1 MAEKKIDLSV
11 GVLAGESPSKD
22 LIDFLSAL
30 GVTPSLNKDFYRE
43 LSNFLSSGSGNI
55 DFDDLTNRFF
65 SALAGSGKSAQL
77 DPLGLSPPTTNN
89 DAVGSYAKPDETKKG
104 DSFVETSVTKYEK
117 SDEVLKGDF
126 VVETS
131 VTEYEKFGEVLKGD
145 SYEKVD
151 GTDYSKDKDNAGD
164 NVSYPLTVGKAEEF
178 EVPTSSYTETD
189 DTKHAGKNLDLPE
202 GIAAFGSS
210 DLKYVSSS
218 KTVNLIDETGY
229 TKRKTITD
237 AINEM
242 NSNKAE
248 LASIDTS
255 TSSSSE
261 NILVDDE
268 EYTSKNLASSH
279 PKRVITEIS
288 AKEITDDIIEPE
300 IARYRDSLGG
310 GTRSKRIGA
319 IEPYVPSVEGDLLTY
334 PRATNE
340 SAHITTKK
348 PFNAEINN
356 AILNMES
363 QAPDKRNFEKNLNIL
378 MNSLLPYGA
387 GSMVV
392 DSLKTLYNNKG
403 PLNPVE
409 FQQVASLGLSAARD
423 IQRLR
428 YFSPTE
434 LGFLTLQAVTMLTL
448 LWKRGITVKDMNL
461 SRTMGVEFSLLT
473 AKNAITEAVA
483 SSANVIDRLKSAI
496 GEDSLNNQMGNAKDI
511 NAVSLQNGP
520 LAGVTTGEHRFASIE
535 REKWEDEIE
544 PGENV
549 PDGKKMGLERS
560 DLDSWEQAVKN
571 KKYDNGEWDIGEEVR
586 IGDPGP
592 QGGYTEQEIRDFVGG
607 DAGEKI
613 KAWPAPEG
621 KEAPSLEE
629 DPKDIHD
636 KLGHDTWKDVFSYF
650 NIVDG
655 KALANSEIL
664 DLNKDYALLRSAG
677 YNDIKVG
684 DEKIQNTSNRG
695 LSRTEAQRKIGEEEY
710 NVVGYDRNI
719 TKDSYDNMI
728 RRLSEKSEYQKVG
741 AIYVWPIVGNNSSIE
756 PKWIP
761 FQFNPIISEAAVSAR
776 YQSTQVLSRIGNLQ
790 SYLGTDSLTLTME
803 VKYFPTSN
811 KNTDTVEYVE
821 PGWLSAF
828 DMPTVQLIEM
838 GYRALKLP
846 IIDGTSGTAGY
857 KYYKPPLVKI
867 VMGDWRKG
875 KIAYHSEE
883 PGDEAVSNLLSYPYT
898 VVEDHFEGDPHDP
911 KGLRKF
917 KTFIVTSVNVIKDFE
932 NSPYYIDKDGNVR
945 DVMGY
950 TVNLTMTE
958 VSRSYANTVPNFKD
972 YYDFV
977 IGRL

>member
-89 DAVGSYAKPDETKKG
+89 DAVGSYAKPDEIKKG

-189 DTKHAGKNLDLPE
+189 DTKHAGKNPDLPE

-300 IARYRDSLGG
+300 IAKNRDSLGG

-461 SRTMGVEFSLLT
+461 SRTIGVDFSLLT
-473 AKNAITEAVA
+473 AKRAIVDATT
-483 SSANVIDRLKSAI
+483 SGANIISKLK
-496 GEDSLNNQMGNAKDI
+496 E
-511 NAVSLQNGP
+511 
-520 LAGVTTGEHRFASIE
+520 T
-535 REKWEDEIE
+535 
-544 PGENV
+544 
-549 PDGKKMGLERS
+549 
-560 DLDSWEQAVKN
+560 
-571 KKYDNGEWDIGEEVR
+571 IGEENLNSQMGLAKDTSTDNLKYNLKYVAEAEQKNR
-586 IGDPGP
+586 EKVNLGTEGTETYDILQWNGDFEKGRPRSEMLNATGPGRGREIAEWEP
-592 QGGYTEQEIRDFVGG
+592 GITEQQIRDFVNNS
-607 DAGEKI
+607 GEKI
-613 KAWPAPEG
+613 RNWPAPEN
-621 KEAPSLEE
+621 EAPEHTE

-875 KIAYHSEE
+875 KIAYHSEV

-977 IGRL
+977 IGGRL